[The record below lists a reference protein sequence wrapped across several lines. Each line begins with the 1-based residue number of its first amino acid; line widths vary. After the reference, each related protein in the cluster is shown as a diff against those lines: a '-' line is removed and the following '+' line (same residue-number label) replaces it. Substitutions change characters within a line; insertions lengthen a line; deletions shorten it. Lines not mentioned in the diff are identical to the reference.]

1 MTETLD
7 ADCRRGRLPAPRDR
21 EPEAIPM
28 NDVDVVLAV
37 IGDNLDRICSLE
49 MRPRGSSHAVIHRL
63 YDAARQ
69 VTGEALTMAAA
80 RHLAERVKS
89 GDFVLITTGAGH
101 PVYLP
106 HGETDGPLG
115 AVALAR
121 MLAEGIGAVPV
132 MLTEQQHVENLR
144 ATAVAG
150 GLTIRGLD
158 EVASVAGSTT
168 ILPFPDQD
176 EPARQVALDLLT
188 QIEPAAVIAI
198 EKLGPNAA
206 GVAHTATGMA
216 ASTDRARIEHLIDA
230 ARERGILTVG
240 IGDNGNEIGFGLI
253 EDAVREYKPFGR
265 TCRCPC
271 GEGLACV
278 VATDLLV
285 VAGTSNWGAYGVEA
299 ALAAVL
305 GRPDLIH
312 DRRTEEFMLYENVRA
327 GGIDGSTARQ
337 VPGVDGTSPAVQA
350 AIVELMTAVV
360 RHGLAEPSARPF

>member
-1 MTETLD
+1 MTD
-7 ADCRRGRLPAPRDR
+7 D
-21 EPEAIPM
+21 EA
-28 NDVDVVLAV
+28 VLTV

-49 MRPRGSSHAVIHRL
+49 LRPRGSSHAVIHNL
-63 YDAARQ
+63 YAAARQ
-69 VTGEALTMAAA
+69 VEDGPLTMATA
-80 RHLAERVKS
+80 RTLAERVSS

-101 PVYLP
+101 PLYLP

-121 MLAEGIGAVPV
+121 MLTEGLGAAPV
-132 MLTEQQHVENLR
+132 FLTEPQHVENLR

-158 EVASVAGSTT
+158 HLTSVASATT
-168 ILPFPDQD
+168 ILPFPDRDD
-176 EPARQVALDLLT
+176 EARTLSAELL
-188 QIEPAAVIAI
+188 EKMSPAAVIAI

-216 ASTDRARIEHLIDA
+216 ASDDRARVEHLVEA
-230 ARERGILTVG
+230 ARERQILTVG
-240 IGDNGNEIGFGLI
+240 IGDNGNEIGFGKIL
-253 EDAVREYKPFGR
+253 EAVREYKPFGR

-271 GEGLACV
+271 GQGLACA
-278 VATDLLV
+278 VATDHLV

-305 GRPDLIH
+305 RRPDLIH

-327 GGIDGSTARQ
+327 GGIDGSSARQ
-337 VPGVDGTSPAVQA
+337 TPSVDGTSLDVQL
-350 AIVELMTAVV
+350 AINELMRATV
-360 RHGLAEPSARPF
+360 RHGLAEATNRPF